1 MIIQTHKTANPGEK
15 KRQTYLPKIL
25 ELMIERNITLDVL
38 YL

>member
-1 MIIQTHKTANPGEK
+1 MIIQAYKRANPGEK

>member
-15 KRQTYLPKIL
+15 KRQTYSSKIS

>member
-1 MIIQTHKTANPGEK
+1 MIIQTHKTANPGKK

-25 ELMIERNITLDVL
+25 EWIIERNVTLDVL